1 MGKSCKEIAESLVD
15 CIKKSDCVLKQGGT
29 VRDCIGDMSKA
40 DGDCSHSQE
49 CQELRNAY
57 FNCKRGSLD
66 MRNRIRGPRV
76 Y

>member
-15 CIKKSDCVLKQGGT
+15 CIKKSDCVIKQGGT
-29 VRDCIGDMSKA
+29 VRDCIGDMSKME
-40 DGDCSHSQE
+40 DECGHSQE

-57 FNCKRGSLD
+57 FNCKRGALD

>member
-15 CIKKSDCVLKQGGT
+15 CIKKSECVLKNGGT
-29 VRDCIGDMSKA
+29 VRDCLGDLTKQESEA
-40 DGDCSHSQE
+40 QVGQE
-49 CQELRNAY
+49 CQDLRSAY
-57 FNCKRGSLD
+57 FNCKRGGLD